1 MDRNNLIDKFLIG
14 KKGED
19 AASQFYENAGY
30 FIVARNWRW
39 SNKGEIDI
47 IAYNKQ
53 KNIIVICEVKTR
65 KTNTLV
71 RACEAVNMAK
81 QNKLRILANVFLH
94 SNKVYLRADVRFDVA
109 EALFDCEKLS
119 VTQINL
125 IENAF

>member
-1 MDRNNLIDKFLIG
+1 MDRSALTVKHLVG

-19 AASQFYENAGY
+19 AAAHFYENAGY
-30 FIVARNWRW
+30 LIVARNWRW

-65 KTNTLV
+65 KKNTLV
-71 RACEAVNMAK
+71 RACEAVNTTK

-94 SNKVYLRADVRFDVA
+94 NNKVYLKADVRFDVA
-109 EALFDCEKLS
+109 EVLFDCEELS
-119 VTQINL
+119 ATQINL